1 MNEKAL
7 RILEYPKIISL
18 LMEKAS
24 SEPGKELCQ
33 KLTPMTDIAQIEEA
47 QQQTADAFNRLVK
60 GGRIHFSGNKDL
72 RFSIRS
78 LEIGSPLS
86 ASELIKIAASLA
98 CATRAKAFAR
108 SEHDEE
114 TQDSLQT
121 FFADLEPL
129 TPLQNEINRCILSE
143 EEIADDASST
153 LKHIRRSINLTN
165 EKIHSQLTG
174 MVNSSYRTYLQDA
187 VITMRNNRYCIPV
200 KSEHKGNVPGMIHDQ
215 SSTGSTLFI
224 EPAVVVNL
232 NNQLKEL
239 ALKEKE
245 EIEHILA
252 ELSASAGEHTTEL
265 ANNFRLLTQLDFI
278 FARAGLAIDMN
289 ASRPLFNQNRYI
301 HIRKGRHPLLDKKT
315 VVPIDIHLGKEFDLL
330 VVTGPNT
337 GGKTV
342 SLKTV
347 GLFTLMGQ
355 AGLHIPALDRSE
367 LGVFTE
373 VYADIGDE
381 QSIEQNLSTFSAHMT
396 NTISILKNANE
407 NSLCIFDELGAGTDP
422 AEGAALAIAI
432 LKHLHDKG
440 IRTMATTHYSEL
452 KVFALTT
459 PYVENACCEFDVE
472 TLRPTYKLL
481 IGIPGKSN
489 AFAISAK
496 LGLPDEII
504 VLAKEHISEEEES
517 FEDLLA
523 NLESSRRTIE
533 NERNEIQRYKAEI
546 ESLKKKLEQKQEHID
561 AQKDKILRTANEEA
575 RKILQEAKD
584 VADEAI
590 RDFQNVHVNK
600 NFHTRFGKKL
610 AQKVRDKI
618 SEKNAKLSVVS
629 EKPTHKIL
637 KPNQIKPGDMVK
649 VVSMGLKGTVSSKP
663 DAKGDLFVQCGII
676 RSKVNIKDL
685 VLVNEDLLS
694 GNAAHKK
701 GFGNN
706 HSTPKTGGGNIGM
719 SKAATISSEIN
730 LLGMTVDEALSEL
743 DKYLDDAYLSHAP
756 SVRIVHGKGT
766 GALRQA
772 VQKHLKRISY
782 VKSYHLGEYG
792 EGDSGVTIVEFK

>member
-1 MNEKAL
+1 MNSKAL
-7 RILEYPKIISL
+7 RILEYHKIINL
-18 LMEKAS
+18 LVDKAS
-24 SEPGKELCQ
+24 SAPGKELCQ
-33 KLTPMTDIAQIEEA
+33 KLEPMTNLSEIEEA
-47 QQQTADAFNRLVK
+47 QKQTADAFTRLVK
-60 GGRIHFSGNKDL
+60 GGRIHFSGNKDIT
-72 RFSIRS
+72 FSIKS
-78 LEIGSPLS
+78 LEIGSALS
-86 ASELIKIAASLA
+86 ASELLKISASLA

-114 TQDSLQT
+114 IEDSLQAY
-121 FFADLEPL
+121 FANLEPL
-129 TPLQNEINRCILSE
+129 TPLQNEINRCIISE

-165 EKIHSQLTG
+165 EKIHNQLTN
-174 MVNSSYRTYLQDA
+174 MVNGSCRTYLQDA

-200 KSEHKGNVPGMIHDQ
+200 KAEHKSNVPGMIHDQ
-215 SSTGSTLFI
+215 SATGSTLFI
-224 EPAVVVNL
+224 EPTVIVNL

-239 ALKEKE
+239 AMQEQE
-245 EIEHILA
+245 EIEKILA
-252 ELSASAGEHTTEL
+252 TLSASAGEYTEVL
-265 ANNFRLLTQLDFI
+265 ANNYRLLTKLDFI
-278 FARAGLAIDMN
+278 FAKAGLAVDMN
-289 ASRPLFNQNRYI
+289 ASRPLFNNDRYI
-301 HIRKGRHPLLDKKT
+301 NIRKGRHPLLDKKK
-315 VVPIDIHLGKEFDLL
+315 VVPIDINLGKDFDLL

-355 AGLHIPALDRSE
+355 SGLHIPALDRSE

-396 NTISILKNANE
+396 NTISILKNADE

-422 AEGAALAIAI
+422 TEGAALAIAI
-432 LKHLHDKG
+432 LKHLHDRG

-459 PYVENACCEFDVE
+459 SYVENACCEFDVE
-472 TLRPTYKLL
+472 TLRPTYRLL

-489 AFAISAK
+489 AFAISSK

-504 VLAKEHISEEEES
+504 ESAKEHISEEDES

-523 NLESSRRTIE
+523 DLESSRRTIE
-533 NERNEIQRYKAEI
+533 NERNEIQSYKAEI
-546 ESLKKKLEQKQEHID
+546 ASLKQKLEQKQERLD
-561 AQKDKILRTANEEA
+561 SQKDKILREANEEA
-575 RKILQEAKD
+575 RKILQDAKD
-584 VADEAI
+584 VADETI
-590 RDFQNVHVNK
+590 RNFQNANLNK
-600 NFHTRFGKKL
+600 TSIKEMEKART
-610 AQKVRDKI
+610 KVRDKI
-618 SEKNAKLSVVS
+618 SEKNAKLSAQAP
-629 EKPTHKIL
+629 KPTHKIL

-685 VLVNEDLLS
+685 VLINEDAMPGVANYKKSFGGAGSAKSSVS
-694 GNAAHKK
+694 GR
-701 GFGNN
+701 
-706 HSTPKTGGGNIGM
+706 IGM
-719 SKAATISSEIN
+719 SKTATISTEIN
-730 LLGMTVDEALSEL
+730 LLGKTVDEAIAEL

-772 VQKHLKRISY
+772 VHQHLKRISY
-782 VKSYHLGEYG
+782 VKSFHLGEYG
-792 EGDSGVTIVEFK
+792 EGDAGVTIAEFK

>member
-1 MNEKAL
+1 MNDKAL
-7 RILEYPKIISL
+7 RILEYDKIINL
-18 LMEKAS
+18 LTEKATS
-24 SEPGKELCQ
+24 APGRELCRIL
-33 KLTPMTDIAQIEEA
+33 KPMTDIEKIEEA
-47 QQQTADAFNRLVK
+47 QKQTADAFSRLIK
-60 GGRIHFSGNKDL
+60 GGRANFSGNNDISY
-72 RFSIRS
+72 SIKA
-78 LEIGSPLS
+78 LEIGSALS
-86 ASELIKIAASLA
+86 ASELLKISASLA
-98 CATRAKAFAR
+98 CAAKAKAFSR
-108 SEHDEE
+108 TDHDDEIE
-114 TQDSLQT
+114 DSLQK
-121 FFADLEPL
+121 FFANLEPL

-174 MVNSSYRTYLQDA
+174 MVNGSYRTYLQDA
-187 VITMRNNRYCIPV
+187 VITMRNNCYCIPV
-200 KSEHKGNVPGMIHDQ
+200 KSEYKGNVPGMIHDQ
-215 SSTGSTLFI
+215 SATGSTLFI
-224 EPAVVVNL
+224 EPTVIVNL

-239 ALKEKE
+239 AMQEQD
-245 EIEHILA
+245 EIERILA
-252 ELSASAGEHTTEL
+252 ELSVNASDFTEEL
-265 ANNFRLLTQLDFI
+265 ANNYRLLTILDFI

-289 ASRPLFNQNRYI
+289 ASRPLFNNKRYI
-301 HIRKGRHPLLDKKT
+301 NIRKGRHPLLDKKH
-315 VVPIDIHLGKEFDLL
+315 VVPIDINLGEAFDLL

-355 AGLHIPALDRSE
+355 SGLHIPALDRSE

-396 NTISILKNANE
+396 NTISILNNADE
-407 NSLCIFDELGAGTDP
+407 NSLCLFDEIGAGTDP
-422 AEGAALAIAI
+422 TEGAALAIAI
-432 LKHLHDKG
+432 LKHLHDRG

-472 TLRPTYKLL
+472 TLRPTYRLL

-489 AFAISAK
+489 AFAISSK

-504 VLAKEHISEEEES
+504 ESAKEHISEEEES
-517 FEDLLA
+517 FEDLLT
-523 NLESSRRTIE
+523 NLEESRRTIE
-533 NERNEIQRYKAEI
+533 NERNEIQSYKTEI
-546 ESLKKKLEQKQEHID
+546 ASLKQKLEQKQEKLD
-561 AQKDKILRTANEEA
+561 SQKDKILREANEEA
-575 RKILQEAKD
+575 RKILQDAKD
-584 VADEAI
+584 VADETI
-590 RDFQNVHVNK
+590 RSFQKVGRQPSIK
-600 NFHTRFGKKL
+600 DMEKART
-610 AQKVRDKI
+610 KVRDKI
-618 SEKNAKLSVVS
+618 NEKNTKLSTTAQA
-629 EKPTHKIL
+629 PTHKLL
-637 KPNQIKPGDMVK
+637 KPNQIKQGDMVK
-649 VVSMGLKGTVSSKP
+649 IVSMGLKGTVSTKP

-685 VLVNEDLLS
+685 VLIKEETLPGIASYKKSFGSAGSSS
-694 GNAAHKK
+694 GRIA
-701 GFGNN
+701 
-706 HSTPKTGGGNIGM
+706 M
-719 SKAATISSEIN
+719 SKTATLSTEIN
-730 LLGMTVDEALSEL
+730 LLGKTVDEAIAEL

-772 VQKHLKRISY
+772 VQQHLKRISY

-792 EGDSGVTIVEFK
+792 EGDAGVTIAEFK